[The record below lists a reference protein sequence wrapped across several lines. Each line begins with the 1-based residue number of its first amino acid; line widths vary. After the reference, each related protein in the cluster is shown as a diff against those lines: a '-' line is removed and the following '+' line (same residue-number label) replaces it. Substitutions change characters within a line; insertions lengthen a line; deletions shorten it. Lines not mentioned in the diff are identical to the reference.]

1 MRGKIA
7 LIRRL
12 SLFCSDNEKIR
23 RRFFI
28 RLFALK
34 IERLWR
40 SLHSQWEY
48 VTDFGQIHSLEE
60 ANASFQEYI
69 RKYNT
74 QKHSSIGE
82 TPLER
87 FQKNFPPANVKTV
100 PSREWLDMKFYNRIT
115 RTVRKDST
123 IHIDKIQYDIPTT
136 LSAKKVTVYYL
147 PDDMDHAFI
156 LFGDKHY
163 ELRRTNKVENAHT
176 RRKNLPALDYN
187 KIAEDKK
194 SDPEAVQDKNASEGA
209 VTGAAGGNR

>member
-1 MRGKIA
+1 
-7 LIRRL
+7 
-12 SLFCSDNEKIR
+12 
-23 RRFFI
+23 
-28 RLFALK
+28 
-34 IERLWR
+34 
-40 SLHSQWEY
+40 
-48 VTDFGQIHSLEE
+48 
-60 ANASFQEYI
+60 
-69 RKYNT
+69 
-74 QKHSSIGE
+74 
-82 TPLER
+82 
-87 FQKNFPPANVKTV
+87 
-100 PSREWLDMKFYNRIT
+100 MKFYNRIT

-147 PDDMDHAFI
+147 PDYMDHAFI
-156 LFGDKHY
+156 FFGDKHY